1 MLQAEARKSRSITKV
16 ERVEDALVMHSEYG
30 LLEITPRSES
40 IMRVRYTCE
49 EGFPDD
55 AGAGICY
62 DSAYSEWHV
71 EQSEKLILLHTSTL
85 TLEISRETASIR
97 YYDRNGRLL
106 LAERD
111 RESKILDAFDSYTL
125 SAEGQVKME
134 SIETPDGV
142 KRVIREAD
150 KVFDKKLYHTQLY
163 LDWQSGEELF
173 GLGQHPEGT
182 LSLRGTTQYLHQ
194 ANMKITIPFLL
205 STNGYGILF
214 STGGTAI
221 FNDTAY
227 GSYVYTEADACMDFY
242 FIAGDSF
249 DALIKGFRLLSGKAA
264 MLPKWA
270 FGYLQCQ
277 ERYETAEELI
287 DTVKEYRR
295 RNIGL
300 DCIILDWM
308 SWKDGLWGQKT
319 FDEERFP
326 DPKKMIDEIH
336 GLNARLMISIWP
348 VMNEAGENYKEFANN
363 KLLLPMS
370 NFYDAFN
377 PVARKMYWDQANRG
391 LFTYGIDAWWCD
403 NNEPITPEWTCQ
415 EKPEPSALYYEYV
428 KETSNSI
435 PVEKC
440 NAYGLVHAQGVYEGQ
455 RSTGSE
461 KRVVNLTRSGYTGS
475 QRYGTIL
482 WSGDTSASWDTLK
495 KQIAAGLNFCASGLP
510 YWTLDIGG
518 FFVKQ
523 GKPWYWSGEYE
534 AGNSDLGYRELY
546 TRWFQFGAFLPIFRT
561 HGTDVRREVWAFGE
575 EGEMFYD
582 ALVGAIRLRYRLMPY
597 IYSLA
602 GSCWHEDG
610 TMMRMLAFDF
620 PNDPKALAI
629 KDQFMFGQSIM
640 VCPVTQPMYY
650 TAGSKPV
657 TCADYTRPVYLPSG
671 TRWIDFWTNQ
681 VYEGGN
687 EIHAAADIS
696 KIPLF
701 IREGSILPT
710 VKPITF
716 SDETRDQEIELN
728 IYPGRDCSLMFYSD
742 DGDGYGYE
750 NGEYSLAQIQWN
762 DSTREITYKS
772 IHGTE
777 KNRFAVSV
785 LPLTL

>member
-1 MLQAEARKSRSITKV
+1 MLQAEARKSRGITSVK
-16 ERVEDALVMHSEYG
+16 RREDALILQSEYG
-30 LLEITPRSES
+30 LLEIAPRSES
-40 IMRVRYTCE
+40 IIRVRFTCE
-49 EGFPDD
+49 DSFPDT

-62 DSAYSEWHV
+62 DLPYSEWHF
-71 EQSEKLILLHTSTL
+71 EQTEQWILLRTTAL
-85 TLEISRETASIR
+85 TLEISKETASIR
-97 YYDRNGRLL
+97 YLARDGRLL
-106 LAERD
+106 LAERG
-111 RESKILDAFDSYTL
+111 RESKILDAFDTYTL
-125 SAEGQVKME
+125 SADGQVKTE
-134 SIETPDGV
+134 NIETPDGV
-142 KRVIREAD
+142 KRVVREAD
-150 KVFDKKLYHTQLY
+150 KVFDKKLYHTQLF
-163 LDWQSGEELF
+163 LNWQDGEELF

-194 ANMKITIPFLL
+194 ANMKIIVPFLL
-205 STNGYGILF
+205 STNGYGVLL
-214 STGGTAI
+214 STGSTAI

-242 FIAGDSF
+242 FVAGENF
-249 DALIKGFRLLSGKAA
+249 DALIRGFRLLSGKAA
-264 MLPKWA
+264 MLPLWA

-277 ERYETAEELI
+277 ERYETAKELV

-300 DCIILDWM
+300 DCIIQDWM
-308 SWKDGLWGQKT
+308 TWKDGLWGQKT

-326 DPKKMIDEIH
+326 DPRRMMEELH

-348 VMNEAGENYKEFANN
+348 VMNEAGDNYKEFEKN

-377 PVARKMYWDQANRG
+377 PEARKMYWEQANRG
-391 LFTYGIDAWWCD
+391 LFSHGIDAWWCD
-403 NNEPITPEWTCQ
+403 NCEPITPEWTRQ

-428 KETSNSI
+428 KETGNSI
-435 PVEKC
+435 PLEKC
-440 NAYGLVHAQGVYEGQ
+440 NVYGLVHAQGVYEGQ
-455 RSTGSE
+455 RSVDCE

-523 GKPWYWSGEYE
+523 GKPWFWSGEYE
-534 AGNSDLGYRELY
+534 AGNSDLGYWELY
-546 TRWFQFGAFLPIFRT
+546 TRWFQYGAFLPIFRT

-582 ALVGAIRLRYRLMPY
+582 ALVDAIRLRYRLMPY

-602 GSCWHEDG
+602 GNCWLEDG
-610 TMMRMLAFDF
+610 TIMRMLAFDF
-620 PNDPKALAI
+620 PKDPKAVMV

-640 VCPVTQPMYY
+640 VCPVTQPLYY
-650 TAGSKPV
+650 TAGSKPID
-657 TCADYTRPVYLPSG
+657 CADYTRPVYLPSG
-671 TRWIDFWTNQ
+671 TRWFDFWTNQ
-681 VYEGGN
+681 SYEGGSV
-687 EIHAAADIS
+687 IHATADIS

-701 IREGSILPT
+701 IREGSIVPT
-710 VKPITF
+710 VKPITHT
-716 SDETRDQEIELN
+716 DEMRDQEIELN
-728 IYPGRDCSLMFYSD
+728 IYPGRDGSLMFYND

-750 NGEYSLAQIQWN
+750 NGEYSLTQIQWN
-762 DSTREITYKS
+762 DSAREITYKTV
-772 IHGTE
+772 HGAE
-777 KNRFAVSV
+777 KHRFAVSI
-785 LPLTL
+785 LP